1 MIDGILSV
9 LTSSGLGAIVGAVG
23 GWMGKR
29 ENRLLKSLEFD
40 HNIKAAEIE
49 TKQMALEFD
58 HALQLADKQIEQT
71 QTEGDIATD
80 IAETEAFAQGL
91 KIQQIKSGSS
101 IVDAIRFLM
110 RPIIT
115 VYMLIIATYFAYS
128 IHQLVEGIE
137 VLGILQ
143 LVDMYTQIIS
153 QIFFLT
159 ITCVSWWFSSRG
171 DKFFKSK

>member
-1 MIDGILSV
+1 MIEGLLTI

-29 ENRLLKSLEFD
+29 ENRLLKELEFD
-40 HNIKAAEIE
+40 HDIKMSEIE
-49 TKQMALEFD
+49 SQQMTLEFN
-58 HALQLADKQIEQT
+58 HAVALADKQIEQT
-71 QTEGDIATD
+71 ETEGDIATD
-80 IAETEAFAQGL
+80 IAETKAFTQGL

-110 RPIIT
+110 RPVIT
-115 VYMLIIATYFAYS
+115 VYLLGISTYFAYS

-137 VLGILQ
+137 ILGITQ
-143 LVDMYTQIIS
+143 LVGMYTQIIS